1 MLRLRLG
8 LGLGTSIWC
17 NATEI
22 HGAASLTVPVRAAAP
37 ALHTHQRLSAGISF
51 LGSRAPPLPSVC
63 PLFKHSRLSAAQCRY
78 LLARQPAAPLA
89 HCLPT
94 FQTFTLI
101 SCSVQVSLARQPA
114 APAPRPP
121 CPLFAHF
128 SNSFATFQTFCPDG
142 VHFAQ
147 TAVQF
152 AHFQNQARKGV
163 FWSEVGGVLCTYISP
178 TRICDGWVKN
188 RGCWW
193 YSVQNETPSGQ
204 NETHLGNLYE
214 K

>member
-1 MLRLRLG
+1 MILLCYYVAHPNLPDEYAQ
-8 LGLGTSIWC
+8 TQTWIWTRNFNLMQC
-17 NATEI
+17 HWDSWCCQPDCACQ
-22 HGAASLTVPVRAAAP
+22 GCCASA
-37 ALHTHQRLSAGISF
+37 S
-51 LGSRAPPLPSVC
+51 
-63 PLFKHSRLSAAQCRY
+63 HSSAAQCRY

-178 TRICDGWVKN
+178 TRVCDGWVKN